1 MLWSSR
7 KRLFCLLLSLS
18 SLCNSTFANTDPKKG
33 RVTENPSAGSYTI
46 EQEIQLGLKGKAEIE
61 RKLKILPPDHPLSKY
76 VSNLGQQLAAK
87 APGYKFPYTF
97 KVVEEK
103 SINAFALPGGPIYVH
118 TGLIAQA
125 NEAELAGVMGHEISH
140 VVMRHSARQASR
152 QMKAQVPLAILGG
165 VLGAG
170 VGGMVGSLAQM
181 GMTLTAGSVFM
192 KYSRDAETEADM
204 VGAQIMYDAGYDPEA
219 CVTFFLK
226 LEEQQGKSSSGPSF
240 LASHPDPGDRAQNVK
255 KILSRFPPKQYQTA
269 DSPEFVA
276 AKESLKNLG
285 SVQAAAAS
293 ENAASTGLQRLD
305 AKSVGSDDWKT
316 FQHAAYTLSYPST
329 WETKGDA
336 TSSVTFSPPGGAAAA
351 AVAYGVI
358 VSAFQPKSKGKDL
371 DLAFQ
376 ELENDIRESN
386 PELQLF
392 NSPQAFTL
400 NGRAAR
406 KVDLIGT
413 SAIQDSGQPLKERVE
428 LVAAQGKSGEVIYLV
443 FVAPEPDLDFM
454 SPIFDRI
461 LNSFSLR

>member
-1 MLWSSR
+1 MLPSSR
-7 KRLFCLLLSLS
+7 TKFSCLLLSI
-18 SLCNSTFANTDPKKG
+18 SLLCEGATANTDPKKG

-61 RKLKILPPDHPLSKY
+61 PKLKILPPDHPMSKY
-76 VSNLGQQLAAK
+76 VNNLGQQLAAK

-97 KVVEEK
+97 KVIQEK
-103 SINAFALPGGPIYVH
+103 SVNAFAMPGGPIYVH
-118 TGLIAQA
+118 TGLIEQA
-125 NEAELAGVMGHEISH
+125 NEAELAGVLGHEISH

-152 QMKAQVPLAILGG
+152 QMKAQIPLAVLGG

-170 VGGMVGSLAQM
+170 VGGMLGSLAQM

-226 LEEQQGKSSSGPSF
+226 LKQQQGKSSSGPSF

-255 KILSRFPPKQYQTA
+255 KILSRFPPKQYQTT

-285 SVQAAAAS
+285 SVQTATAS
-293 ENAASTGLQRLD
+293 ESSAKPNLQRLD
-305 AKSVGSDDWKT
+305 AKAVNSDDWKT
-316 FQHAAYTLSYPST
+316 FQHAFYTLSYPST
-329 WETKGDA
+329 WGTTGDA
-336 TSSVTFSPPGGAAAA
+336 TSSVTFAPPGGAASGS
-351 AVAYGVI
+351 VAYGVI
-358 VSAFQPKSKGKDL
+358 VSGFQPKSKGKDL
-371 DLAFQ
+371 DLAFKDLQ
-376 ELENDIRESN
+376 DDIRESN

-406 KVDLIGT
+406 KVDLTGA
-413 SAIQDSGQPLKERVE
+413 SAVRESGQPFKERVQ
-428 LVAAQGKSGEVIYLV
+428 LVAVQGKSGEVIYLV
-443 FVAPEPDLDFM
+443 FVSPEPDLKFM